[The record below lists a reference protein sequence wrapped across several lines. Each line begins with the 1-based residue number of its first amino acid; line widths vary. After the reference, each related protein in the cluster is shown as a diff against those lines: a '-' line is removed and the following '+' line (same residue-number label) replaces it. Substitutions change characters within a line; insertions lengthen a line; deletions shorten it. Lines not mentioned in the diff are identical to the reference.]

1 MRTIT
6 LDAATFGKTEA
17 GQLIAGTHELV
28 HAEQCEQVLSSH
40 AGNLATAHPAMFN
53 TTHPDYA
60 IREVVT
66 ERRALQTVDSL
77 LGSITPQQVGHS
89 TQYIEFW
96 QQRVMALG
104 GSRIP

>member
-1 MRTIT
+1 MHTDDGRVHH
-6 LDAATFGKTEA
+6 LHSGVMSA
-17 GQLIAGTHELV
+17 G
-28 HAEQCEQVLSSH
+28 QVLSSH

-53 TTHPDYA
+53 TTRPDYA

-96 QQRVMALG
+96 QQRVKALG